1 MLPSKQYAEAL
12 MQQSTIVDELAE
24 VTLLYSDMVGFTPLG
39 SKLDP
44 QAICVMLN
52 KIYSG
57 FDRHL
62 DDLGVYKMDTVGD
75 AFIVVGGLPSH
86 KSSKHHAA
94 AIAAF
99 AVEMLR
105 EIERFC
111 KEENVA
117 LQMRIGIHTG
127 SVVGGVVGIK
137 KPRYLIWGRHTVI
150 ANLMESR
157 GVPGR
162 IQVSEATYALLRDY
176 PEFRVDERTEHVQI
190 SENDITQTYFLA
202 PNHATVKDDVISR
215 YLQEIRLVNTAD
227 VCALDQLRSCLLP
240 SNNSPL
246 SKRLEVPLSSRR
258 HSDRLATSGGEGS
271 SPPLLV
277 RTRSFCGMMDD

>member
-39 SKLDP
+39 AKLDP
-44 QAICVMLN
+44 EAICVMLN
-52 KIYSG
+52 HIYSA
-57 FDRHL
+57 FDSHL

-75 AFIVVGGLPSH
+75 AFIVVGGLPGH
-86 KSSKHHAA
+86 KSSKNHAA

-111 KEENVA
+111 AKANVE

-127 SVVGGVVGIK
+127 PVVGGVVGIK
-137 KPRYLIWGRHTVI
+137 KPRYLIWGKHTVI

-162 IQVSEATYALLRDY
+162 IQLSDATYTHLCKC
-176 PEFRVDERTEHVQI
+176 PEFMIEERADRVQI
-190 SENDITQTYFLA
+190 SENDTMQTYFLV
-202 PNHATVKDDVISR
+202 PEHPTVKDAIVSHYLDVDVNCLVDTPGVFAFQE
-215 YLQEIRLVNTAD
+215 LQT
-227 VCALDQLRSCLLP
+227 CLLP
-240 SNNSPL
+240 SNDTSHSKGLEISLNSRKQ
-246 SKRLEVPLSSRR
+246 SN
-258 HSDRLATSGGEGS
+258 LATSLEDS
-271 SPPLLV
+271 LPPPLAELV
-277 RTRSFCGMMDD
+277 SR